1 MNSCEICGRS
11 LMDRTEASDAFNAGS
26 IPVGRSFGSR
36 NRGFR
41 DLFVYVQP
49 HLDFPWENPEAAKQR
64 SQTLG
69 KNTRGV
75 CEMQGGFYVYSSSV
89 YDKGYVFRQ
98 DVGL

>member
-41 DLFVYVQP
+41 ELFCCC
-49 HLDFPWENPEAAKQR
+49 FAA
-64 SQTLG
+64 SGFSLG
-69 KNTRGV
+69 K
-75 CEMQGGFYVYSSSV
+75 S
-89 YDKGYVFRQ
+89 
-98 DVGL
+98 